1 MKKSKLEEISNLIN
15 IRNYMFSQKENMSLD
30 KKIVYKYISYINKL
44 DLDISKLIIENF
56 ESNENIK
63 NTKQS
68 E

>member
-30 KKIVYKYISYINKL
+30 KKIVYKYISYLNKL

-63 NTKQS
+63 NTKQP